1 MLTCQKCGHNNR
13 MGVMLCENCG
23 IILHDD
29 LPSPDPQPT
38 KKLLVKKLL
47 KFLSKL
53 ETKPFV
59 DDQPTQRIAQDDLPP
74 APSNALNSDPS
85 YFPPGSS
92 LVLEIGEDEFRFDNP
107 HKEIW
112 LGRFGGEVPPP
123 RDVMTVNLMAF
134 GGFPLGVSR
143 LHATIRASADAH
155 VEIYDHAS
163 SNGTFINEQPLIPY
177 EVYHLYHEDRLRL
190 GQLLI
195 KVKFILR

>member
-1 MLTCQKCGHNNR
+1 
-13 MGVMLCENCG
+13 MGIMVCEQCG
-23 IILHDD
+23 IVLQDF
-29 LPSPDPQPT
+29 PSTDPEPT

-59 DDQPTQRIAQDDLPP
+59 DDNPTQRIAQEDMPVA
-74 APSNALNSDPS
+74 APNAFYNDPS

-92 LVLEIGEDEFRFDNP
+92 LVLEIGEDEFRFDSP
-107 HKEIW
+107 RSEIW

-123 RDVMTVNLMAF
+123 RDVMTINLMPF

-143 LHATIRASADAH
+143 LHATIRASGDSH

-163 SNGTFINEQPLIPY
+163 SNGTFINEQPLVPY
-177 EVYHLYHEDRLRL
+177 EIYHLYHEDHLRL
-190 GQLLI
+190 GQLRM
-195 KVKFILR
+195 KVRFILR